1 MTYMCYEPITLY
13 PVRISLIHKL
23 RGKKDIFTGMKTE
36 FITRKHALKKLQRK
50 FFRWKRKDTREK
62 HGTSG
67 IKKEHIDIK
76 HHINE

>member
-36 FITRKHALKKLQRK
+36 FITRKHALKKLQK
-50 FFRWKRKDTREK
+50 EVFQVKKKRYQRETWNF
-62 HGTSG
+62 GN
-67 IKKEHIDIK
+67 KERTHRY
-76 HHINE
+76 